1 MTVINS
7 NRVVRGPVTAIPLVA
22 GKGVVITADTV
33 NNRYVAEI
41 DSDYIVTT
49 EETVGS
55 YSIGSSDVSISKTI
69 SKQGY
74 KPIAW
79 MHKFGFATSINFNEE
94 NTSVNANNELA
105 FQGYA
110 KCLTGN
116 TLSITFKLFVTWV
129 KVSS

>member
-7 NRVVRGPVTAIPLVA
+7 NRAVRGPVTAVPLVA
-22 GKGVVITADTV
+22 GNGVVITADTV

-49 EETVGS
+49 KETVGS
-55 YSIGSSDVSISKTI
+55 YSIGPSDVQINKTI
-69 SKQGY
+69 SKSGY

-79 MHKFGFATSINFNEE
+79 MHKLGYAAAINFNEE
-94 NTSVNANNELA
+94 NTSINANNELV

-110 KCLTGN
+110 KCLGSDTK
-116 TLSITFKLFVTWV
+116 SITFKLFVTWV

>member
-7 NRVVRGPVTAIPLVA
+7 NRAVRGPVTAIPLVA
-22 GKGVVITADTV
+22 GTGVAITADTV

-49 EETVGS
+49 EETIGS
-55 YSIGSSDVSISKTI
+55 YSIGGSDVSISKTI
-69 SKQGY
+69 SKAGY

-79 MHKFGFATSINFNEE
+79 MHKFGFATSIYFNEE
-94 NTSVNANNELA
+94 NTKINANNELA

-110 KCLTGN
+110 RSTGS
-116 TLSITFKLFVTWV
+116 TFSITFKLFVTWV

>member
-7 NRVVRGPVTAIPLVA
+7 NRAVRGPVTAVPLVA
-22 GKGVVITADTV
+22 GNGVVITADTV

-55 YSIGSSDVSISKTI
+55 YSVGTNDVGISKTI
-69 SKQGY
+69 SKSGY

-79 MHKFGFATSINFNEE
+79 MHKFGYATSLNFNEE
-94 NTSVNANNELA
+94 NTTVNANNELV
-105 FQGYA
+105 FQGYI
-110 KCLTGN
+110 KCLTGS
-116 TLSITFKLFVTWV
+116 TFSITFKLFVTWV

>member
-1 MTVINS
+1 MTAINS
-7 NRVVRGPVTAIPLVA
+7 NRAIRGPVTAVPLVA

-55 YSIGSSDVSISKTI
+55 YSVGTSDVEINKTI
-69 SKQGY
+69 SKSGY

-94 NTSVNANNELA
+94 NTTVNANNELV

-110 KCLTGN
+110 KCITGD
-116 TLSITFKLFVTWV
+116 TKSITFKLFVTWV